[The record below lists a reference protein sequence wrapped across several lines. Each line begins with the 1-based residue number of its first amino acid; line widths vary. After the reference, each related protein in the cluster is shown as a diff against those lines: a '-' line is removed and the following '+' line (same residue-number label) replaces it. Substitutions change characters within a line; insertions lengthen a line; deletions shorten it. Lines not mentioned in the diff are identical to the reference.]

1 MCSRPPKVACLALS
15 AIVDVN
21 ATSLT
26 TIFTTE
32 NKYISKLQVSFL
44 MFGLWNR
51 WVMDRSTLYMVDSS
65 SLFVVSISGK
75 LYHLM
80 LNNESQ
86 LVCDVE
92 NVLSLWAVFNK
103 HTIGSQLQSSLQSL
117 DVHDGCIQRGSLCI
131 NALPHSLQEIVDS
144 DHSRETINDQ
154 RHTTTTWIDSK
165 TAETSYT
172 GLHWLWRISKQ
183 MRPSP

>member
-1 MCSRPPKVACLALS
+1 MRLR
-15 AIVDVN
+15 DRRQ
-21 ATSLT
+21 
-26 TIFTTE
+26 FTKPE
-32 NKYISKLQVSFL
+32 VMIIPMIDIMFFL
-44 MFGLWNR
+44 LVFFMI
-51 WVMDRSTLYMVDSS
+51 STLYMVDSS

-172 GLHWLWRISKQ
+172 GLH
-183 MRPSP
+183 